1 MTTWWHTVC
10 QGSLPVKE
18 GTGFSLHYEWA
29 NVHSN
34 CLAQYL
40 LLTYHTNVHSNCLAQ
55 YLLLTYHTLISH
67 NKFSF
72 TLIFSFTLTF
82 SLLLYS
88 LHSFILVLTHVLT
101 LGLTLISHNI
111 SHFSH
116 NPILTPLHNIT
127 SITFPSYLGR
137 L

>member
-10 QGSLPVKE
+10 QGSLPVNE
-18 GTGFSLHYEWA
+18 GTGFRIPITISLHYEWA
-29 NVHSN
+29 MWII
-34 CLAQYL
+34 QFWPF
-40 LLTYHTNVHSNCLAQ
+40 NVHSNCLAQ

-67 NKFSF
+67 NTFSF

-82 SLLLYS
+82 SSLLYS